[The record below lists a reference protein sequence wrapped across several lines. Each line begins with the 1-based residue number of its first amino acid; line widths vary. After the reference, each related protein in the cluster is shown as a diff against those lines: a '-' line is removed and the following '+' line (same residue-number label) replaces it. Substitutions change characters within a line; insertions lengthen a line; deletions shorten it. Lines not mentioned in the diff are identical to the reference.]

1 MYARFRRL
9 AVREGRHFLA
19 SDTTTTFLARN
30 RVSSDETDVL
40 VLVML
45 RNARRIAQYP
55 DGRRI
60 ENITPHDWLENIK
73 GHYLM
78 QVFVDEATDLSTVQ
92 LACMIELANPRLR
105 FWFACGDLRPRITA
119 NGMQDRSELEWLNN
133 TARCGSGLG
142 HFMFVY
148 IHPDRM
154 RVASVRP
161 RVRAFANGCKEAGA
175 VAPPWSFGFHTFRR
189 AFEMT
194 QDRLE
199 AQGIRRAV
207 L

>member
-1 MYARFRRL
+1 VCHLNACRHPQGDGQHGFSDGRAVHVESEFAPVGASIATRSHFGHGFRRREHSFSAFPVCMRVSGRQ
-9 AVREGRHFLA
+9 AVGEGRHFLA

-30 RVSSDETDVL
+30 RVSSEETDVL

-60 ENITPHDWLENIK
+60 ENVTPHDWLENIK

-105 FWFACGDLRPRITA
+105 FWFACGTFD
-119 NGMQDRSELEWLNN
+119 
-133 TARCGSGLG
+133 SG
-142 HFMFVY
+142 
-148 IHPDRM
+148 
-154 RVASVRP
+154 
-161 RVRAFANGCKEAGA
+161 
-175 VAPPWSFGFHTFRR
+175 
-189 AFEMT
+189 
-194 QDRLE
+194 
-199 AQGIRRAV
+199 
-207 L
+207 